1 MLARSLHL
9 PFAAAA
15 GCALALAACN
25 GVKVTHVPRGESVEI
40 ALARRPD
47 VVRMPTPAPARTAA
61 IHGGNSGPVVPDKTE
76 QVADAFTRGQ
86 FSMQTGNQEAAI
98 QAFRE
103 AVKIDP
109 KFKDAWANLAAL
121 YERSGQDKL
130 ALEAFRK
137 SKSTP

>member
-1 MLARSLHL
+1 MLARSLQT
-9 PFAAAA
+9 PVAAL
-15 GCALALAACN
+15 GCALALAACQ
-25 GVKVTHVPRGESVEI
+25 GVKVTHVPRGQSVEI

-47 VVRMPTPAPARTAA
+47 VVRLPPSAPARTAA
-61 IHGGNSGPVVPDKTE
+61 AHGGESGPVVPDKTE
-76 QVADAFTRGQ
+76 QLAEAFSRGQ
-86 FSMQTGNQEAAI
+86 FSMQTGNEEAAI

-121 YERSGQDKL
+121 YERAGQEKL

-137 SKSTP
+137 SKSVQ